1 MIIIVFLWSF
11 FPAKC
16 LMWCWNCFK
25 QYHWHWALPAF
36 TKTKWFRL
44 IVTFFLTI
52 FNMSHLEHL
61 LSVLRTRAIIA
72 FFLFLS
78 YFLIFFFWEGWGT
91 YQLLS
96 QQISWNSET
105 LSRGQI
111 AVKLRPVVKS
121 ATKIACSY
129 CYNSECVQAK
139 WQEHISRHLQC
150 SVERWAEKANSYG
163 EKYYNN
169 YLHCD
174 GIEIR
179 NDFLHLF
186 VNIYYMGNLACYLLI
201 FL

>member
-1 MIIIVFLWSF
+1 MFDVVFKLFQAVPLALSITSFHKNKMISVNSYLFSNYF
-11 FPAKC
+11 
-16 LMWCWNCFK
+16 
-25 QYHWHWALPAF
+25 QH
-36 TKTKWFRL
+36 
-44 IVTFFLTI
+44 VTFGALAVSAKNTCNNCI
-52 FNMSHLEHL
+52 FP
-61 LSVLRTRAIIA
+61 
-72 FFLFLS
+72 FLFLFS
-78 YFLIFFFWEGWGT
+78 YFFREGWGT

-111 AVKLRPVVKS
+111 AIKLRPVVKS

-139 WQEHISRHLQC
+139 WQEHISRHFQC
-150 SVERWAEKANSYG
+150 FLERWAEKANSYG

-186 VNIYYMGNLACYLLI
+186 VNIYYMGNLACYLMI